1 MNQFDLQGRR
11 AIVTGAS
18 RGIGLAIAHRLLLSG
33 ATVTIWALDDNV
45 LFSSSKALA
54 AHGTLHSRAVDVSDE
69 AAVITGMKSALETM
83 GGLDIL
89 VNSAGISGD
98 HVPLWEL
105 STQNWKRVLD
115 VNLSGSFF
123 TCRAALPHMI
133 QAGYGRIVNVASIAG
148 KEGSQ
153 LLSGYSASKAGM
165 IAMTK
170 SLAKE
175 LATTGVLVNAI
186 TPGPTRTEMFEHTPP
201 EQMQAMLAKCPMQ
214 RLLEPNEVAASV
226 AWLVSA
232 ECSFT
237 TGSII
242 DLSGGRATY

>member
-1 MNQFDLQGRR
+1 MNQYDLRGQR

-18 RGIGLAIAHRLLLSG
+18 QGMGLAIAKRLLKSG
-33 ATVTIWALDDNV
+33 ATVTIWGLDDAS
-45 LFSSSKALA
+45 LPKAIHQLEEYGA
-54 AHGTLHSRAVDVSDE
+54 IQGYPVDVSDE
-69 AAVITGMKSALETM
+69 VAVDRSMKAAISSM
-83 GGLDIL
+83 GGLEIL

-98 HVPLWEL
+98 HMPLWQT
-105 STQNWKRVLD
+105 STANWKRVLD
-115 VNLSGSFF
+115 VNLNSAFF
-123 TCRAALPHMI
+123 ACRAALPHMI
-133 QAGYGRIVNVASIAG
+133 KNNYGRIVNVASIAG

-175 LATTGVLVNAI
+175 LAPTGVLVNAI
-186 TPGPTRTEMFEHTPP
+186 TPGPTRTEMIDNTPP
-201 EQMQAMLAKCPMQ
+201 DQIQTMLAKCPMQ
-214 RLLEPNEVAASV
+214 RLLEPEEVAASV

-232 ECSFT
+232 DCSFT
-237 TGSII
+237 TGSIL